1 MAGAESTYRKEFP
14 VRGGDFAKAGAVACE
29 IKELLKDLGIA
40 SATVRR
46 AAIVAYEAEMNVIM
60 YAREARVDLSVSPE
74 EVRLT
79 VDDRGPGIPDIELA
93 LTEGYST
100 ATAEMRELGFGAGMG
115 LPNIKRNADVF
126 AIDSEVGRGT
136 RLDIIIRTNGHGP
149 S

>member
-1 MAGAESTYRKEFP
+1 MSAAETAFRREFS
-14 VRGGDFAKAGAVACE
+14 VKGGDFAKAGAAACA
-29 IKELLKDLGIA
+29 IKELLKDLGLDTL
-40 SATVRR
+40 TVRR

-60 YAREARVDLSVSPE
+60 YAWEGRLDLTVSPE

-79 VDDRGPGIPDIELA
+79 IDDRGPGIPDIPLA

-115 LPNIKRNADVF
+115 LPNIKRNADAF

-136 RLDIIIRTNGHGP
+136 RLDVTIRSNGHRTP
-149 S
+149 